1 MAPAALAFPGMEQAI
16 ASCGIKYS
24 LQGLH
29 LLGQLGF
36 LSFMFFIV
44 LACV

>member
-1 MAPAALAFPGMEQAI
+1 MALAFPGMEQAI

-29 LLGQLGF
+29 LLGQLGPGETGSVPLHPG
-36 LSFMFFIV
+36 LS
-44 LACV
+44 